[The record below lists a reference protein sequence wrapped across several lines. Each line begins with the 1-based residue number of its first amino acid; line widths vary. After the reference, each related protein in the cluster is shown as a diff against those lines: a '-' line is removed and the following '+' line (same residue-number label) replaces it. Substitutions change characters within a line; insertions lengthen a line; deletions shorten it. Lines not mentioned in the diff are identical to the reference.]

1 MDAAHRVGQ
10 RARRKTDGWTWGTDV
25 WTWGD
30 RRVDVEGRA
39 AQERGLGGGVQV
51 VVMATGLVLMGGNR
65 TTLADLIKT
74 GR

>member
-1 MDAAHRVGQ
+1 MDVGGQ
-10 RARRKTDGWTWGTDV
+10 TDGRGRTDG

-39 AQERGLGGGVQV
+39 AQERRLDGGVQV

-65 TTLADLIKT
+65 TTLVDLIET